1 MRCPSGR
8 RASPPRGDRAM
19 VKRLTGVILAG
30 GVSQRMGQEKACL
43 PWGDATLLEHCIDT
57 LRPAVDEIIV
67 AVSDAQRF
75 DLRNVQVV
83 EDLIPGAHA
92 LGGLYT
98 GLRAA
103 SSGWCF
109 VCACDMPF
117 VNPRLV
123 RALAVQ
129 AHGYDAVIPKT
140 TQGLQ
145 PLHAVYATSA
155 LGAMEAQLRR
165 RQWDLHALVTQVRAK
180 ILEPDAI
187 HVFDPEER
195 SFLNLNS
202 PEDYRRALECGTKSW
217 RWEDEGEQ
225 IGKSGGG

>member
-1 MRCPSGR
+1 
-8 RASPPRGDRAM
+8 
-19 VKRLTGVILAG
+19 
-30 GVSQRMGQEKACL
+30 
-43 PWGDATLLEHCIDT
+43 
-57 LRPAVDEIIV
+57 IIV

-75 DLRNVQVV
+75 DLRHARVV
-83 EDLIPGAHA
+83 EDLVPGAHA

-98 GLRAA
+98 GLREAA
-103 SSGWCF
+103 HPRCF

-123 RALAVQ
+123 RALAQQ
-129 AHGYDAVIPKT
+129 ARGYDAVIPRT
-140 TQGLQ
+140 AQGLQ

-180 ILEPDAI
+180 IIEPDAI
-187 HVFDPEER
+187 HVLDPEER

-202 PEDYRRALECGTKSW
+202 PEEYLRALECGTMSW
-217 RWEDEGEQ
+217 R
-225 IGKSGGG
+225 

>member
-8 RASPPRGDRAM
+8 RASPPRGNAAM
-19 VKRLTGVILAG
+19 AEPLTGVILAG
-30 GVSQRMGQEKACL
+30 GVSQRMGRDKARL

-75 DLRNVQVV
+75 DLRNVRVV

-123 RALAVQ
+123 RALAEQ
-129 AHGYDAVIPKT
+129 ARGYDAVIPKT
-140 TQGLQ
+140 AQGLQ

-155 LGAMEAQLRR
+155 LGAIEEQLHDRR
-165 RQWDLHALVTQVRAK
+165 WDLHALVARMHTK
-180 ILEPDAI
+180 IIELEVLDVYDPDRLSC
-187 HVFDPEER
+187 V
-195 SFLNLNS
+195 NLNT
-202 PEDYRRALECGTKSW
+202 PEDYQRACDLQMTLLKVAG
-217 RWEDEGEQ
+217 
-225 IGKSGGG
+225 